1 MSVEVIHHEFL
12 TNDPE
17 RKSHLLTLHE
27 NYQVVVRLDAIDRT
41 IIQMAYANCR
51 ISYEAL
57 ARIVKL
63 TPNAVKNRVHNLID
77 NRVLSQF
84 LITYAPG
91 AIDAESYQAVVLTT
105 GMENSADF
113 VKVMGANPM
122 VGHISTIAT
131 VKGGAYLVWGEFI
144 GTEMLHEV
152 STFLRNLEEV
162 QDVDLYVVLSNH
174 EHLTGEFSNLHL
186 KVLRVLRTNPL
197 MQTSE
202 IAQKTN
208 LSPKTVRRALHEIT
222 EDGKVKFIARPD
234 LAAGSLVNIHIRM
247 YWNEK
252 KISLQKLLE
261 WLNGKYPIEFH
272 SPFASATEPMMIAEF
287 VVSDLQEAERI
298 SNEIRQADFIDS
310 STTMVAF
317 ASGKFP
323 YLSQI
328 KLNELL
334 DQAEE

>member
-1 MSVEVIHHEFL
+1 M
-12 TNDPE
+12 
-17 RKSHLLTLHE
+17 
-27 NYQVVVRLDAIDRT
+27 VRLDAIDRT

-57 ARIVKL
+57 ARTVKL

-77 NRVLSQF
+77 SHVLSQF

-91 AIDAESYQAVVLTT
+91 AIDAESFQAVVLTT
-105 GMENSADF
+105 GNENPDDL
-113 VKVMGANPM
+113 VEIIGANPM
-122 VGHISTIAT
+122 IGHISTIAT
-131 VKGGAYLVWGEFI
+131 VKGGAYLLWGEFI
-144 GTEMLHEV
+144 GTEMLHDV
-152 STFLRNLEEV
+152 STFLRNLDEV
-162 QDVDLYVVLSNH
+162 EDVDLYVVLANQ
-174 EHLTGEFSNLHL
+174 ELLTGEFSNLHI
-186 KVLRVLRTNPL
+186 KVLQVLRDNPL

-208 LSPKTVRRALHEIT
+208 ISPKTVRRALREIS
-222 EDGKVKFIARPD
+222 EGGKVKFIARPD

-252 KISLQKLLE
+252 KISLENLLK
-261 WLNGKYPIEFH
+261 WLNEKYPIEFW

-287 VVSDLQEAERI
+287 VVKDLQEAERI
-298 SNEIRQADFIDS
+298 SSELRQADFIYS

-317 ASGKFP
+317 SSAKFS

-328 KLNELL
+328 RLNELL
-334 DQAEE
+334 DQVKD

>member
-1 MSVEVIHHEFL
+1 
-12 TNDPE
+12 
-17 RKSHLLTLHE
+17 
-27 NYQVVVRLDAIDRT
+27 VVSLDAIDRT
-41 IIQMAYANCR
+41 LIQMAYANCR

-77 NRVLSQF
+77 SGVLSQF
-84 LITYAPG
+84 LIAFAPG
-91 AIDAESYQAVVLTT
+91 AIDADSYQAVVLTT
-105 GMENSADF
+105 GTENSAEF
-113 VKVMGANPM
+113 VKVMGASPLI
-122 VGHISTIAT
+122 GHISSLAT
-131 VKGGAYLVWGEFI
+131 VKGGAYLLWGEFI

-162 QDVDLYVVLSNH
+162 EDVDLYVVLTDQ

-186 KVLRVLRTNPL
+186 RVLQVLRENPL

-208 LSPKTVRRALHEIT
+208 ISPKTVRRALREIR
-222 EDGKVKFIARPD
+222 EGGKVKFIARPD
-234 LAAGSLVNIHIRM
+234 LAAGDLVNIHIRM
-247 YWNEK
+247 HWNEK
-252 KISLQKLLE
+252 KISLQELLN
-261 WLNGKYPIEFH
+261 WLNEKYPIEFW
-272 SPFASATEPMMIAEF
+272 SPFASATQPMMIAEF
-287 VVSDLQEAERI
+287 VVNDLQEAERI
-298 SNEIRQADFIDS
+298 SSEIHQTDFINS

-317 ASGKFP
+317 TSGKFP

-334 DQAEE
+334 DQVED